1 MAAIDRCADGDV
13 FLVARQAGGAYDAE
27 TPVPGRRVRI
37 GAAEWTVPAG
47 ARAAQPRRDPLGS
60 TAGGVFATPS
70 AVTVAGLPR
79 PSVSTLLAVDPATP
93 NVYEHI
99 RNAAFSVD
107 PAMYV
112 NVLRSKNHSN
122 QFTTIRHGLFAG
134 LVVTLLLIGASLL
147 VSMLE
152 QLQERRRLL
161 AVLVAFGT
169 RRATLSW
176 SVLWQTAVPV
186 LLGLGLAVVAG
197 GGLGAVLLA
206 MVDEPL
212 RFDWLS
218 MAGIAGVGAVVVL
231 LVTALSLPALWR
243 LMRPEALRTE

>member
-1 MAAIDRCADGDV
+1 VTALLRVDQAKPDV
-13 FLVARQAGGAYDAE
+13 YE
-27 TPVPGRRVRI
+27 YVRNTAFGI
-37 GAAEWTVPAG
+37 SPAM
-47 ARAAQPRRDPLGS
+47 
-60 TAGGVFATPS
+60 
-70 AVTVAGLPR
+70 
-79 PSVSTLLAVDPATP
+79 SVSILQAERESSRFTD
-93 NVYEHI
+93 I
-99 RNAAFSVD
+99 R
-107 PAMYV
+107 
-112 NVLRSKNHSN
+112 R
-122 QFTTIRHGLFAG
+122 GLFIG

-147 VSMLE
+147 VSTLE

-161 AVLVAFGT
+161 AVLVALGT

-186 LLGLGLAVVAG
+186 LLGLGLAVVTG

-206 MVDEPL
+206 MVGERV

-218 MAGIAGVGAVVVL
+218 MAGVAGVGSAVVL